1 MARFLKLLEAIEVV
15 VRDGTELPRFDPTSV
30 SITCPAP
37 HAAPAMVP
45 AIRLDSASSPGQ
57 LAWSRRQCAAVR
69 HRRCDSKG
77 RASSEQIAVGAGW
90 PTSWPNK
97 FAVQLAATA
106 VPMDKRLAVLRE
118 RHVSPQ
124 AALPS

>member
-1 MARFLKLLEAIEVV
+1 MARFLKLLEVV
-15 VRDGTELPRFDPTSV
+15 VRDGTELPRFDPASV

-45 AIRLDSASSPGQ
+45 AIWLDSASSRGQ
-57 LAWSRRQCAAVR
+57 LAWSRRQCAAVG
-69 HRRCDSKG
+69 HRRCASEG
-77 RASSEQIAVGAGW
+77 RVSSEQTTAGAGW
-90 PTSWPNK
+90 PSSWPNK

-106 VPMDKRLAVLRE
+106 VPMDKRLVVLRE
-118 RHVSPQ
+118 RYASPQ

>member
-15 VRDGTELPRFDPTSV
+15 VRDGTELPRFDQTSV

-45 AIRLDSASSPGQ
+45 AIRLDSASSRGQ
-57 LAWSRRQCAAVR
+57 LTWSRRQC
-69 HRRCDSKG
+69 RRCASND
-77 RASSEQIAVGAGW
+77 RASSEQTAAGAGW
-90 PTSWPNK
+90 PTSWLNK

-106 VPMDKRLAVLRE
+106 VPMDKRLVDLRE
-118 RHVSPQ
+118 RHASTQ